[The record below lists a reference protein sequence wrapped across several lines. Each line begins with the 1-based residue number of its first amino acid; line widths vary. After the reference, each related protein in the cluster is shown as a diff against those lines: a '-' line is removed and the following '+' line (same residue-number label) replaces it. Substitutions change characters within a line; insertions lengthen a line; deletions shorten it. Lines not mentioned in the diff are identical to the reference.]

1 MRWLITLFA
10 VVLLSACASASGAS
24 DASGDRDLAPERSA
38 ADLATVRAQA
48 GVDAASPT
56 ARSVPATP
64 TPRQPTA
71 TVETR
76 EQNPGY
82 ATDETLFDALLLPQD
97 ISTKWTMATDDG
109 IGSAAFCGA
118 LSIED
123 QFEPIGWAYG
133 SYSAVGGEW
142 AEQWVVRL
150 LEPDAEAAMAYA
162 RAALTCDDETY
173 PDASGNDVHWDYEP
187 LALAAIGDDLHAVR
201 ATITYANPAYT
212 PMDGTIVFVR
222 SGEYMVV
229 LLHYGFST
237 DPALTAQMA
246 EVAAARLELIRDTT
260 I

>member
-1 MRWLITLFA
+1 MMRWLITLFA
-10 VVLLSACASASGAS
+10 VVLLSACASASE
-24 DASGDRDLAPERSA
+24 ASGDRQPVPERSA

-48 GVDAASPT
+48 GVDTASPT
-56 ARSVPATP
+56 ARAATATP

-71 TVETR
+71 TVQAR

-97 ISTKWTMATDDG
+97 ISPSWTLATADG
-109 IGSAAFCGA
+109 VGSAAFCGA
-118 LSIED
+118 LAIED

-150 LEPDAEAAMAYA
+150 LEPDAEAAMDYA
-162 RAALTCDDETY
+162 RTTLTCEDETY
-173 PDASGNDVHWDYEP
+173 PDASGNDVNWDYEP
-187 LALAAIGDDLHAVR
+187 LALAAVGDDLHAIR

-212 PMDGTIVFVR
+212 PMDGTIVFAR

-237 DPALTAQMA
+237 DPALTSLMA
-246 EVAAARLELIRDTT
+246 EVAVARLELVRDTT